1 MAAGALRDLPSAPC
15 QHQAGRRCGLTL
27 GKRKQTVSST
37 VRSSGCREQRGTS
50 SLVGSPGTAT
60 SASRNLAHCGS
71 LSPGLCWLLVK
82 KSHSP
87 PTAPSKPSQSPALL
101 LGHKE
106 KVMRQETAICEVIGT
121 IKPETRRTDRR

>member
-1 MAAGALRDLPSAPC
+1 MAAGALKRSPFSSLSASGWKEVWLHPWG
-15 QHQAGRRCGLTL
+15 Q
-27 GKRKQTVSST
+27 KKTVSST
-37 VRSSGCREQRGTS
+37 VRSRGCREQRGTS
-50 SLVGSPGTAT
+50 SPVGSPGTAT
-60 SASRNLAHCGS
+60 SASRNLAQCGS

-101 LGHKE
+101 LRHKE
-106 KVMRQETAICEVIGT
+106 KVIRQETAICEVIGT